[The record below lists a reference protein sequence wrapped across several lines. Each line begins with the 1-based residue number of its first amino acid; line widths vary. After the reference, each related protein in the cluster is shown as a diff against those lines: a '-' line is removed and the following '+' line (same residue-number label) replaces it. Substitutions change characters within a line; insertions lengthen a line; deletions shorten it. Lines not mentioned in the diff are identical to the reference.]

1 MMSPLLILA
10 QQQVPDGGGAGGF
23 LVGGF
28 MMMLIGLAALVL
40 FVWAL
45 IDAIKNPNLSDTERI
60 VWILVIIFVGCLG
73 PILYLLIGRNKT
85 PRGPTTMGNT
95 YDEPRL

>member
-1 MMSPLLILA
+1 MSPLFILA
-10 QQQVPDGGGAGGF
+10 QQQVPDGGGWLAGGA
-23 LVGGF
+23 
-28 MMMLIGLAALVL
+28 MMLLPILLGLVALAL

-45 IDAIKNPNLSDTERI
+45 VDAIKNPNLSDTERI

-85 PRGPTTMGNT
+85 PSGPATHGTMT
-95 YDEPRL
+95 DEPRL